1 MISEDRQNY
10 LAFIITDGLWKD
22 DLVDYADDDVVIR
35 TARQAVAKYNQELI
49 EIDTKA
55 RQMVASLKRNVQ
67 EGSPEWDVMYKKYF
81 EEEMQRRSG

>member
-1 MISEDRQNY
+1 M
-10 LAFIITDGLWKD
+10 
-22 DLVDYADDDVVIR
+22 VIR